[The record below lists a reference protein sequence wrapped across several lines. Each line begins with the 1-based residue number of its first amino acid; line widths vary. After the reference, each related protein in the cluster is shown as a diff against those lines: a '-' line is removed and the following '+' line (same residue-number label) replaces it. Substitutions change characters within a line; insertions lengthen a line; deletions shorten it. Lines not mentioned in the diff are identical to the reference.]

1 MQVTVDGARVY
12 IQTGGQPLDPGRPTL
27 VFLHGA
33 GMDHSIWG
41 QQTRYFAHHGY
52 SVAAVDLPGHGRSA
66 GSALPGVPEMAGW
79 VAAFL
84 DAIEVGRA
92 GLVGHSMGALV
103 SLETAAQ
110 NADRVSAIAL
120 LGAALR
126 MPVHPALLDAARNDL
141 SKAADLIA
149 AWAHGARAHRGGN
162 IASGIWLIRSAV
174 QLLKRSAPGVL
185 AADLEACNAYQGAPE
200 AAKGVNCPALLI
212 VGSADRM
219 TPMKAAMPLGEA
231 ITRAN
236 TVIIPDGGHM
246 IMLEEPAQTLSALR
260 SFFAGMKVDA

>member
-12 IQTGGQPLDPGRPTL
+12 IQTGGQPLDPGRPTV

-66 GSALPGVPEMAGW
+66 GPALPGVSEMAGW
-79 VAAFL
+79 VASLL
-84 DAIEVGRA
+84 DALEVARA
-92 GLVGHSMGALV
+92 GLVGHSMGALIA
-103 SLETAAQ
+103 LEAAAQ
-110 NADRVSAIAL
+110 HAERVAAIAL

-126 MPVHPALLDAARNDL
+126 MPVHPALLEAAQNDL
-141 SKAADLIA
+141 AKAADLIA

-162 IASGIWLIRSAV
+162 VASGIWLIRGAV
-174 QLLKRSAPGVL
+174 QLLRRSAPGVL
-185 AADLEACNAYQGAPE
+185 AADLEACNVYQGAPE
-200 AAKGVNCPALLI
+200 AAERVACPTLLI

-231 ITRAN
+231 ITQAN

-260 SFFAGMKVDA
+260 LFLSEMKVDA